1 MGTNLP
7 FGKPRSDENR
17 GLKHAA
23 HGRAISYTIKISS
36 FVFEAKLITNSYL
49 HKKMWKIQN
58 ESIQEVEANPR
69 FLSSNKGKTLHS
81 ALHLQ

>member
-17 GLKHAA
+17 GFKHAA

-36 FVFEAKLITNSYL
+36 FVFEAELPILIYTF
-49 HKKMWKIQN
+49 MWKIQN
-58 ESIQEVEANPR
+58 EDIHEV
-69 FLSSNKGKTLHS
+69 
-81 ALHLQ
+81 